1 MLVFSGTCS
10 PQVAAMTS
18 SWMLVAGALFALVGT
33 LAKLLGNQ
41 FSSAELAMYRSLIGL
56 LAIGVFLL
64 WRRETIRT
72 AFLRGHFWRGTTGT
86 ISLIASFYAMTHLP
100 LALALTLNYTSPI
113 WLTLLSAL
121 LLKER
126 FNARVVFAVALGFI
140 GVAMLL
146 RPAFA
151 ADQAVAG
158 VVGLASGFFAA
169 FAYLNVKKLGEAGEP
184 AWRVVFYFALVGT
197 FGSALTQPLA
207 GEFHPVNG
215 GNVWLLIGIGL
226 FATLAQLAMTRAYH
240 SGSTVVVG
248 AFAYSTVIFAAI
260 AGVIF
265 FDEQLPPL
273 AWIGMLVIIIS
284 GLLAKWGS
292 EAKDRNSKLP
302 TLPAEED

>member
-1 MLVFSGTCS
+1 
-10 PQVAAMTS
+10 MTS
-18 SWMLVAGALFALVGT
+18 SWMLVAGALFALMGA
-33 LAKLLGNQ
+33 LAKMLSGQ
-41 FSSAELAMYRSLIGL
+41 FSSTELAMYRSLIGL
-56 LAIGVFLL
+56 LAMSAFLL
-64 WRRETIRT
+64 WQRETLRT
-72 AFLRGHFWRGTTGT
+72 PFLRGHFWRGTTGT
-86 ISLIASFYAMTHLP
+86 VSLVASFYAMTHLP

-126 FNARVVFAVALGFI
+126 FNSRVIFAIALGFV

-151 ADQAVAG
+151 SDQALAG
-158 VVGLASGFFAA
+158 MVGLASGFFAA
-169 FAYLNVKKLGEAGEP
+169 CAYVNVKKLGEAGEP
-184 AWRVVFYFALVGT
+184 AWRVVFYFSLVGT
-197 FGSALTQPLA
+197 FGSALAQPLA
-207 GEFHPVNG
+207 GAFHPVNI
-215 GNVWLLIGIGL
+215 GNVWLLLGIGL
-226 FATLAQLAMTRAYH
+226 SATLAQLAMTRAYH

-260 AGVIF
+260 LGLVF

-284 GLLAKWGS
+284 GLLAKWAS
-292 EAKDRNSKLP
+292 EGADKNNKSP

>member
-1 MLVFSGTCS
+1 
-10 PQVAAMTS
+10 MTS
-18 SWMLVAGALFALVGT
+18 SWMLVAGALFALMGI
-33 LAKLLGNQ
+33 LAKMLGDQ
-41 FSSAELAMYRSLIGL
+41 FTSAELAMYRSLIGL
-56 LAIGVFLL
+56 LTIGAFLL

-72 AFLRGHFWRGTTGT
+72 PFLRGHFWRGTTGT
-86 ISLIASFYAMTHLP
+86 ISLVASFYAMTHLP

-126 FNARVVFAVALGFI
+126 FNARVIFAIVLGFA
-140 GVAMLL
+140 GVAMLM

-158 VVGLASGFFAA
+158 FIGLASGFFAA

-197 FGSALTQPLA
+197 FGSALMQPLA
-207 GEFHPVNG
+207 GPFHPVHG
-215 GNVWLLIGIGL
+215 GNIWLLIGIGL
-226 FATLAQLAMTRAYH
+226 SATLAQLAMTRAYH

-260 AGVIF
+260 AGVVF
-265 FDEQLPPL
+265 FDEQLSPL
-273 AWIGMLVIIIS
+273 AWIGILVIIIS
-284 GLLAKWGS
+284 GLMAKWAS
-292 EAKDRNSKLP
+292 EAKDSNSKLP

>member
-1 MLVFSGTCS
+1 
-10 PQVAAMTS
+10 MTS
-18 SWMLVAGALFALVGT
+18 SWMLVAGALFALVGA
-33 LAKLLGNQ
+33 LAKMLGSQ

-56 LAIGVFLL
+56 VAIGAFLL
-64 WRRETIRT
+64 WRRETVRT
-72 AFLRGHFWRGTTGT
+72 PFLRSHFWRGTTGT
-86 ISLIASFYAMTHLP
+86 ISLVASFYAMTHLP

-126 FNARVVFAVALGFI
+126 FNARVLFAVALGFA

-151 ADQAVAG
+151 SDQAVAG
-158 VVGLASGFFAA
+158 IIGLGSGFFAA
-169 FAYLNVKKLGEAGEP
+169 CAYVNVKKLGEAREP
-184 AWRVVFYFALVGT
+184 AWRVVFYFSLVGT
-197 FGSALTQPLA
+197 FGSALVQPLA
-207 GEFHPVNG
+207 GAFHPVNG
-215 GNVWLLIGIGL
+215 GNLWLLLGIG
-226 FATLAQLAMTRAYH
+226 FSATLAQLAMTRAYH

-260 AGVIF
+260 LGLLF

-273 AWIGMLVIIIS
+273 AWVGMLVIIFS

-292 EAKDRNSKLP
+292 EATDKNSRLP

>member
-1 MLVFSGTCS
+1 
-10 PQVAAMTS
+10 
-18 SWMLVAGALFALVGT
+18 MLVAGALFALMGT
-33 LAKLLGNQ
+33 LAKMLSGQ
-41 FSSAELAMYRSLIGL
+41 FSSTELAMYRSLVGL
-56 LAIGVFLL
+56 LAIGAFLML
-64 WRRETIRT
+64 RRETLRT
-72 AFLRGHFWRGTTGT
+72 PFWQGHFWRGVTGT
-86 ISLIASFYAMTHLP
+86 ISLVASFYAMLHLP
-100 LALALTLNYTSPI
+100 LAFALTLNYTSPI

-126 FNARVVFAVALGFI
+126 FNARVIFAVALGFV

-151 ADQAVAG
+151 SDQAVAG
-158 VVGLASGFFAA
+158 IIGLASGFFAA
-169 FAYLNVKKLGEAGEP
+169 CAYVNVKKLGEAGEP
-184 AWRVVFYFALVGT
+184 AWRVVFYFSLVGT
-197 FGSALTQPLA
+197 AGSALVQPLEGA
-207 GEFHPVNG
+207 FHPVNA
-215 GNVWLLIGIGL
+215 GNLWLLLGVGL
-226 FATLAQLAMTRAYH
+226 SATLAQLAMTKAYH

-260 AGVIF
+260 AGVSF

-292 EAKDRNSKLP
+292 EATDKNSKLP

>member
-1 MLVFSGTCS
+1 
-10 PQVAAMTS
+10 MTS
-18 SWMLVAGALFALVGT
+18 SWMLVAGALFALVGA
-33 LAKLLGNQ
+33 LAKMLGSQ

-56 LAIGVFLL
+56 VAIGAFLL
-64 WRRETIRT
+64 WRRETVRT
-72 AFLRGHFWRGTTGT
+72 PFLRSHLWRGTTGT
-86 ISLIASFYAMTHLP
+86 VSLIASFYAMTHLP

-126 FNARVVFAVALGFI
+126 FNSRVIFAVALGFA

-151 ADQAVAG
+151 SDQAVAG
-158 VVGLASGFFAA
+158 VIGLASGFFAA
-169 FAYLNVKKLGEAGEP
+169 CAYVNVKKLGEAGEP
-184 AWRVVFYFALVGT
+184 AWRVVFYFSLVGT
-197 FGSALTQPLA
+197 VGSALVQPLA
-207 GEFHPVNG
+207 GTFHPING
-215 GNVWLLIGIGL
+215 GNVWLLLGIGL
-226 FATLAQLAMTRAYH
+226 SATLAQLAMTRAYH

-260 AGVIF
+260 LGLVF

-273 AWIGMLVIIIS
+273 AWIGMLVIIVS

-292 EAKDRNSKLP
+292 EATDKNSKLP